1 MYGKYVLENKYKFV
15 LLIQILEAVLIIL
28 LMYVSMHAA
37 NRLVYNVEHPF
48 GYYRCRLY
56 WLIAASL
63 EMILLSAR
71 KYFNFFDTSFLK
83 SISKSVEVVFMV
95 NVAMIV
101 LLYFSNSDEVTPYYF
116 LIIGGF
122 QVMSLL
128 SVKVFSNRLKEH
140 VFQRQLSIVI
150 GEEADRNMLL
160 EAVRKQTLGRVLFV
174 SGKDR
179 RLYFYVDKADYVYL
193 LITSD
198 LSLKEQIISY
208 CELHDIQM
216 FLVPE
221 SHEITMR
228 DAVLTQISDVPLF
241 AIEGYR
247 LTEAQIIVKRC
258 LDIFLSLI
266 GIILVAPILL
276 VVGILIKRED
286 KGPVFYVQAR
296 CGRDQIPFSM
306 IKLRS
311 MVPDAEKWTGEVLAE
326 KDDPRITKVG
336 KWIRK
341 TRIDEFPQFFNVFL
355 GHMSIVGPRPERPV
369 FVTEYLHRY
378 PEYVHRFAVKPGI
391 TGLAQVLS
399 NYTTTPQNKLKFDLM
414 YIKKYSPGFDLGIL
428 IKTVGVLFSK
438 EQAQGVSKTEE
449 EPRPVEVAELAA
461 SLKNTRSRKR
471 TCKPYSRKKVVA
483 IWISCLVVVVAG
495 TLLRYTVLTISVMEA
510 MSVEI
515 PINEEMGEEILV
527 IEEEDIPTAS
537 LNESVMLSALDISKK
552 VDNMD
557 SKSKIHS
564 VFLLLSNLS
573 RKELLLVERL
583 HQGGY
588 TLQEIKIIQDI
599 MRENFNDAELEGLK
613 ALAFEN

>member
-1 MYGKYVLENKYKFV
+1 ML
-15 LLIQILEAVLIIL
+15 
-28 LMYVSMHAA
+28 
-37 NRLVYNVEHPF
+37 
-48 GYYRCRLY
+48 
-56 WLIAASL
+56 
-63 EMILLSAR
+63 
-71 KYFNFFDTSFLK
+71 
-83 SISKSVEVVFMV
+83 
-95 NVAMIV
+95 AMIV

-286 KGPVFYVQAR
+286 KGA
-296 CGRDQIPFSM
+296 G
-306 IKLRS
+306 
-311 MVPDAEKWTGEVLAE
+311 
-326 KDDPRITKVG
+326 
-336 KWIRK
+336 
-341 TRIDEFPQFFNVFL
+341 FL
-355 GHMSIVGPRPERPV
+355 CP
-369 FVTEYLHRY
+369 
-378 PEYVHRFAVKPGI
+378 
-391 TGLAQVLS
+391 
-399 NYTTTPQNKLKFDLM
+399 
-414 YIKKYSPGFDLGIL
+414 
-428 IKTVGVLFSK
+428 
-438 EQAQGVSKTEE
+438 
-449 EPRPVEVAELAA
+449 
-461 SLKNTRSRKR
+461 
-471 TCKPYSRKKVVA
+471 
-483 IWISCLVVVVAG
+483 
-495 TLLRYTVLTISVMEA
+495 
-510 MSVEI
+510 
-515 PINEEMGEEILV
+515 
-527 IEEEDIPTAS
+527 
-537 LNESVMLSALDISKK
+537 SALWP
-552 VDNMD
+552 
-557 SKSKIHS
+557 
-564 VFLLLSNLS
+564 
-573 RKELLLVERL
+573 
-583 HQGGY
+583 
-588 TLQEIKIIQDI
+588 
-599 MRENFNDAELEGLK
+599 
-613 ALAFEN
+613 